1 MSTDSIRMSTPERR
15 RDDLETERRIA
26 TLEEQ
31 HRNVQVWRDDI
42 ARKVD
47 LSNAKMDLMLE
58 AVHMAKGGWW
68 AAGKITGLLLGVLSG
83 LGMVASG
90 VYWAYQHLSFK
101 PAVAVAV
108 LTISAY
114 FKPL

>member
-1 MSTDSIRMSTPERR
+1 MTTPDRR

-31 HRNVQVWRDDI
+31 HRNMQVWRDDI

-68 AAGKITGLLLGVLSG
+68 AAGKIIGLFLGIVSG
-83 LGMVASG
+83 FAGIASFAWW
-90 VYWAYQHLSFK
+90 VISHISIK
-101 PAVAVAV
+101 PAVAAILV
-108 LTISAY
+108 LFLARSGS
-114 FKPL
+114 